1 MCNFNR
7 LNETFFG
14 PGDCWPEE
22 LDWLG
27 FDVYGFDPAASFGRH
42 IRLSSDRHFR
52 KTATEYDRKP
62 GSKRSSCTAS

>member
-27 FDVYGFDPAASFGRH
+27 FDIYGFDPAVSFGLH
-42 IRLSSDRHFR
+42 PTVTLEKQQLNMIENLVKRL
-52 KTATEYDRKP
+52 
-62 GSKRSSCTAS
+62 SCTAN